1 MGNLADLALELSA
14 GVGIVLALA
23 AVLAFLALRQRY
35 REKLRLYRE
44 ISRAYEDLRR
54 TQEQLLQ
61 SEKMAAVTQLISGV
75 AHELNNPLT
84 AILGYAQL
92 LEQEVSTAR
101 GRDFTA
107 KLFRQAQ
114 RTQRLVQNL
123 QAFGRQRKP
132 AKKQVD
138 LRQIL
143 EDVLILRDYDFKQ
156 HNITVERQLTDV
168 PTILADSSQMEQVFL
183 NIIDNALDAM
193 LEVASRGT
201 LRVSLFPNGERV
213 CVEIGDSGPGIH
225 DLHRI
230 FDPFYT
236 TKDVGKG
243 SGLGLSVCY
252 GILKEHEGDIQA
264 SNQAQGGAVFR
275 VSLPVS
281 AEAATAENQP
291 VAGEARQPQGG
302 TLVAD
307 DEDAPAQ

>member
-1 MGNLADLALELSA
+1 MGSLADFGWQISA
-14 GVGIVLALA
+14 GLGLVVALA
-23 AVLAFLALRQRY
+23 AAFGFFAFRQRY
-35 REKLRLYRE
+35 QEKLRLYQE

-92 LEQEVSTAR
+92 LEQEVTTPR

-123 QAFGRQRKP
+123 LAFGRQRKP
-132 AKKQVD
+132 VRQQLD
-138 LRQIL
+138 LRQL
-143 EDVLILRDYDFKQ
+143 LDDVLLLRDYDFEQQ
-156 HNITVERQLTDV
+156 HIAVERQFEDV
-168 PTILADSSQMEQVFL
+168 PLISADPGQLEQVLL
-183 NIIDNALDAM
+183 NLIDNAVDAM
-193 LEVASRGT
+193 SEVDSPGILSVR
-201 LRVSLFPNGERV
+201 LSPQGERV
-213 CVEIGDSGPGIH
+213 CIEISDSGPGIR
-225 DLHRI
+225 DLQRI

-252 GILKEHEGDIQA
+252 GILKEHGGEIQA
-264 SNQAQGGAVFR
+264 SNRPQGGATLR

-281 AEAATAENQP
+281 VEAASTDTARI
-291 VAGEARQPQGG
+291 AGEVRLP
-302 TLVAD
+302 
-307 DEDAPAQ
+307 ES